1 MSGFTAPPLLRRL
14 GRLAL
19 VAVVATAVVV
29 TGTPARAAG
38 GTYFVG
44 GYVSIYGAR
53 DYHGYVPSSYRAGT
67 PMPLVVALHGCT
79 ENDLGFDLLSGWTTE
94 AEQQGFI
101 VVYPDQNNFVNP
113 AGCWNWFLSTNQH
126 RGWGEPAIIA
136 GVTNLMKSR
145 YTIDSRRVFVT
156 GVSAGGVMANI
167 MAVTYPDIYA
177 ATSLLA
183 GCEYRCDVLMNTT
196 PQQSGQWAIAE
207 MGSRRR
213 PVPAIIF
220 QGTADIVVPPS
231 TADRI
236 VGQWATVDGID
247 TTADLVQAGQV
258 PGGRSYTRSVY
269 RSAGGTDLIEKYMIN
284 GAGHV
289 YPGGCSCSLYGDP
302 SGPDATGL
310 SWAFF
315 AAHPNP

>member
-19 VAVVATAVVV
+19 VAVVATAVVA

-136 GVTNLMKSR
+136 GITNLMKSR

-167 MAVTYPDIYA
+167 MAVSYPDIYA
-177 ATSLLA
+177 AGSILA
-183 GCEYRCDVLMNTT
+183 GCEYRCDVLMNST
-196 PQQSGQWAIAE
+196 PQQSGQWAIQE

-213 PVPAIIF
+213 AVPVIIF
-220 QGTADIVVPPS
+220 QGTADIIVPPS

-236 VGQWATVDGID
+236 VGQWATVDSID
-247 TTADLVQAGQV
+247 TTPDLVQPGQV

-269 RSAGGTDLIEKYMIN
+269 RSASGADLIEQYMIN

-302 SGPDATGL
+302 FGPDATGL

-315 AAHPNP
+315 AAHPKP